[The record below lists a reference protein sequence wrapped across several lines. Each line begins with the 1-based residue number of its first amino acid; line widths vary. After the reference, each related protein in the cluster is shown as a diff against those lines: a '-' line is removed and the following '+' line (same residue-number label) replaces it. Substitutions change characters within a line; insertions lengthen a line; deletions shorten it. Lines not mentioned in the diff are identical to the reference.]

1 MTIRVGIVGCGKIAD
16 EHADAIRYVPDVEIC
31 GVCDTEELMA
41 RQLAERYQVQ
51 QYFSDAA
58 EMLAK
63 AKPLVVHITTPP
75 QSHYRLARMCLET
88 GSHVFLEK
96 PFTVTATE
104 AKELIGLASERKLKL
119 TVGHNHQ
126 HSVVATEMRDL
137 ISKGF
142 LGGPPIYMESTFSQ
156 DLGSDYTMAFL
167 GDKTHWVRAL
177 PGKLMHNVISHGVC
191 KIAEYLSGE
200 QPQVKVHGQVSR
212 PLRDRAEFEIID
224 ELRAIIWDEEGTTAY
239 FTFSSQIKPGRHE
252 FRVFGPKNFLL
263 ADHSHQVLI
272 KGMTRSYKSYLNN
285 FVPPFLYG
293 MQHIANGAR
302 NVRRFIRNQ
311 FHADLGRR
319 CLIRGFYSSI
329 TNGTPLPIS
338 TREIL
343 LTARIMD
350 AIFAQLSP
358 PAVQDTLEEMEPEFV
373 ESLSPGARHGH

>member
-1 MTIRVGIVGCGKIAD
+1 MTIRVGIIGCGKIAD
-16 EHADAIRYVPDVEIC
+16 EHAEAIRYVPGAEIC
-31 GVCDTEELMA
+31 GVCDTEVLMA
-41 RQLAERYQVQ
+41 RQLAERCQAQ

-96 PFTVTATE
+96 PFTVTASE
-104 AKELIGLASERKLKL
+104 AKELIEFAGERQLQL

-137 ISKGF
+137 INRGF
-142 LGGPPIYMESTFSQ
+142 LGGPPVHMESTFCQ
-156 DLGSDYTMAFL
+156 DLGSDYTVAFL
-167 GDKTHWVRAL
+167 GDKAHWVRTL

-191 KIAEYLSGE
+191 KIAEYLRGE

-224 ELRAIIWDEEGTTAY
+224 ELRAVIWDEEGTTAY

-252 FRVFGPKNFLL
+252 FRVCGPKSFLL
-263 ADHSHQVLI
+263 ADHAHQILI
-272 KGMTRSYKSYLNN
+272 KGATRSYKSYLNS
-285 FVPPFLYG
+285 FVPPLQYG

-302 NVRRFIRNQ
+302 NVRLFIRNQ

-319 CLIRGFYSSI
+319 RLINAFYSSI
-329 TNGTPLPIS
+329 TQGTPPPIS

-343 LTARIMD
+343 LTAHIMD
-350 AIFAQLSP
+350 AIFAQLNS
-358 PAVQDTLEEMEPEFV
+358 PAVQDTADCVLTGTP
-373 ESLSPGARHGH
+373 

>member
-1 MTIRVGIVGCGKIAD
+1 MTIRVGIIGCGKIAD
-16 EHADAIRYVPDVEIC
+16 EHADAIRYVPGAEIC

-41 RQLAERYQVQ
+41 RQLAERCQVR

-88 GSHVFLEK
+88 GSNVFLEK

-104 AKELIGLASERKLKL
+104 AKELIGLAGERKLKL

-126 HSVVATEMRDL
+126 HSAVATEMRDL
-137 ISKGF
+137 ISQGF
-142 LGGPPIYMESTFSQ
+142 LGGPPVHMESTFCH

-177 PGKLMHNVISHGVC
+177 PGKLMHNVISHGIC
-191 KIAEYLSGE
+191 KIAEYLRGE
-200 QPQVKVHGQVSR
+200 QPKVIVYGQVSR

-224 ELRAIIWDEEGTTAY
+224 ELRAIIWDEEGITAY

-252 FRVFGPKNFLL
+252 FRVVGPKNFLI
-263 ADHSHQVLI
+263 ADHSHQILI
-272 KGMTRSYKSYLNN
+272 KGTARSYKSYLNN

-293 MQHIANGAR
+293 IQHIANGAR
-302 NVRRFIRNQ
+302 NVRMFIRNQ

-319 CLIRGFYSSI
+319 RLISGFYSSI
-329 TNGTPLPIS
+329 TMGTPPPIS

-358 PAVQDTLEEMEPEFV
+358 PAVQDAVEATDPGLA
-373 ESLSPGARHGH
+373 ESLSPGARLVH